1 MTRVKHEGFVMANL
15 TERVPDDT
23 EIEAMTT
30 PRNSKSAESIQHRR
44 EVKRRLE
51 DYLERAQLRKAIG
64 DDDFF

>member
-1 MTRVKHEGFVMANL
+1 MANL